1 MMRGLLGRSL
11 AEFFGT
17 AVLVGTV
24 VGSGIMGTN
33 LSDDLAVA
41 LIVNALATI
50 FVLALLIFIL
60 GPVSGA
66 HFNPVVSFISV
77 LRKSQKAPEALA
89 YSVSQILGAV
99 AGAIAANFM
108 FNLPAMQLSSNLR
121 VSPGTLLG
129 EVIATAGLIIVI
141 FVLVD
146 RKRTELIPITVAGWI
161 GAAYFFTSSTSF
173 ANPAVTIGRAFTDT
187 FSGIAPESVAPFIA
201 AQFVGAILGLVATRA
216 LRLKKTK
223 AKKR

>member
-1 MMRGLLGRSL
+1 MRGLLGRSL

-33 LSDDLAVA
+33 LSDDLAIA

-50 FVLALLIFIL
+50 LVLALLIFIL

-121 VSPGTLLG
+121 VSPGTLFG

-201 AQFVGAILGLVATRA
+201 GQFVGAILGLVAARA

>member
-77 LRKSQKAPEALA
+77 MRKSQKAPEALA

-146 RKRTELIPITVAGWI
+146 RKRTELIAITVAGWI

-201 AQFVGAILGLVATRA
+201 AQFVGAILGLAATRA
-216 LRLKKTK
+216 LASKKSR
-223 AKKR
+223 ARKR

>member
-11 AEFFGT
+11 AEFIGT

-60 GPVSGA
+60 GPISGA

-89 YSVSQILGAV
+89 YSVSQILGAIT
-99 AGAIAANFM
+99 GSITANFM
-108 FNLPAMQLSSNLR
+108 FNLPAIQLSSNLR

-141 FVLVD
+141 FVLID

-187 FSGIAPESVAPFIA
+187 FSGIAPDSVAPFIA

-216 LRLKKTK
+216 LSLKKTK

>member
-1 MMRGLLGRSL
+1 MRGLLGRSL

-99 AGAIAANFM
+99 AGAIAANLM

-201 AQFVGAILGLVATRA
+201 AQFVGAILGLAATRA